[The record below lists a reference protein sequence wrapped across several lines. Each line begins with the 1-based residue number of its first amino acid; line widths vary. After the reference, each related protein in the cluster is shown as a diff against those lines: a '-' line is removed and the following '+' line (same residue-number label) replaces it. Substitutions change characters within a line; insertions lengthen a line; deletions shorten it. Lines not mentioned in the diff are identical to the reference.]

1 MQIRSSSPE
10 MKSHW
15 KAAKD
20 LAKSMQTGEVWAVCG
35 EGNIALTAG
44 SLLAQTCCNANLIN
58 MLNCSEISRIAH
70 WIGSLFSLLIV
81 FLHSEREGDE
91 WVQ

>member
-20 LAKSMQTGEVWAVCG
+20 LAKSMQTGEVWALCG

-44 SLLAQTCCNANLIN
+44 SLLAQTPAAMPI
-58 MLNCSEISRIAH
+58 
-70 WIGSLFSLLIV
+70 
-81 FLHSEREGDE
+81 
-91 WVQ
+91 